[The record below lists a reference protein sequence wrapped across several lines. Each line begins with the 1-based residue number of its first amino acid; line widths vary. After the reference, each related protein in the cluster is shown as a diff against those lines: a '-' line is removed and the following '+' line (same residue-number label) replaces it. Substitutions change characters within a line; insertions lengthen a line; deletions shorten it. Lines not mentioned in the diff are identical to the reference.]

1 MKKRICIYSE
11 KWQLNGGVEKYILNN
26 LQYMDTTANEYFI
39 LVSQIET
46 NEYSSFLED
55 KNVKL
60 IPVLDHIINNP
71 VKRTFNT
78 IDRKSVV

>member
-46 NEYSSFLED
+46 NEYSSFL
-55 KNVKL
+55 
-60 IPVLDHIINNP
+60 
-71 VKRTFNT
+71 
-78 IDRKSVV
+78 